1 MYLSFPQRLG
11 MILASWWASATARL
25 TAAVARDWPRAGDR
39 WASTTSEVEAL
50 VIGGR
55 LGGFAVA
62 VHVRSGRDQCTY
74 WVSMGDY
81 RRLIQHMVLV
91 SRGAR

>member
-1 MYLSFPQRLG
+1 MCLSTD
-11 MILASWWASATARL
+11 ATARN
-25 TAAVARDWPRAGDR
+25 WPEAGDR
-39 WASTTSEVEAL
+39 WASTISEVEAL
-50 VIGGR
+50 VIGER
-55 LGGFAVA
+55 LGRFAVS

-81 RRLIQHMVLV
+81 RRLVQRMVLV